1 MVGRWTVAA
10 TVWERS
16 PWRSGPT
23 LGPWVTATL
32 VLVVRGLASVV
43 VMVGGV
49 VVASD
54 ALFLKA
60 GDKVPE
66 GRRLIVVSD

>member
-1 MVGRWTVAA
+1 MAA
-10 TVWERS
+10 AVWERS
-16 PWRSGPT
+16 PRESSPT
-23 LGPWVTATL
+23 LGPWVAATL

-66 GRRLIVVSD
+66 GRCLIVVSD